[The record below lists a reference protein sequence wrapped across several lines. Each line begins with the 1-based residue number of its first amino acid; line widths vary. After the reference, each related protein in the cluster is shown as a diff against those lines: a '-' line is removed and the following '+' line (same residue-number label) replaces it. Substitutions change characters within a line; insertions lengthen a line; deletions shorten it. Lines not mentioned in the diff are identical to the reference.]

1 MTLITN
7 EVPNMV
13 GGVSQQ
19 PDSMRLV
26 NQCEAQEN
34 AVANPVEGLT
44 KRPPTEHIKELL
56 DSPNDNLFIHHVN
69 RDSTEQYFIVCDGD
83 TDANNI
89 KVFDMAG
96 VEKTITA
103 DTEGSS
109 LATGQ
114 AYLTTTT
121 PRTSLKAVT
130 IADVTFLVNSEKTVA
145 QSTTLSS
152 FSRGLTSAPN
162 EALIVVKRSPANF
175 SKCKIDL
182 KVNDTDTGLTSDGS
196 SEDFGNGGTASAG
209 IDAIATANRI
219 VTALDGSTFP
229 ASTGSTLTAVHNETN
244 VVFVTGTQ
252 DFSATI
258 SDGQGNEV
266 VEVIKDKVRKFTDL
280 PQIAVHG
287 MIIEVEGDPEAEVDD
302 YYCKFEADDP
312 TITTKP
318 SKGRWIETTSGGIK
332 NEFDFSTLPHILIR
346 QADGTFKFTAADG
359 SFGGN
364 TNDPPNMGQ
373 FKFQPRL
380 VGDELTNPAPTF
392 TDNTISDV
400 SFFRNRLVFL
410 SGENVIMSEV
420 GEYFNFYRTTVA
432 QILDSSVIDVA
443 VGGTTVSNLKQAVPF
458 AGRLVLFSDTSQ
470 FSLQGEPNLSPI
482 SVSITPQTG
491 FEITATTKPVVSGSN
506 LFFGI
511 PRGDFNGVKQFFKV
525 NELDVQFDAVEVT
538 AQVPK
543 YIKGNITKMAAST
556 HENVL
561 LAITDNDPGVMYAY
575 YYFEAGGERRLSS
588 WSKFTFG
595 SNIYSI
601 HFIDTTLFILF
612 KRGTKLVLESMKMQT
627 GLTDTGSD
635 YVTRLD
641 RRVSKTGTYDD
652 ATDKTTFTGFEYTP
666 STSSEVVTSD
676 GLSLTV
682 TDRAA
687 GSVSVQ
693 GDFSSGSVFIGEP
706 YTMRYEFSKPMLKA
720 ANFRNN
726 QITTPSTRGNRHQLR
741 YMTILFADTAFFE
754 VKVTPEFGSS
764 TSYTFTGRN
773 LGDSSSTTD
782 QIPRESGDFRVPVFA
797 QSDRVKIE
805 LLNASHLPSDFQ
817 ATQFEGE
824 FTSRRAAQR

>member
-19 PDSMRLV
+19 PDSMRLI
-26 NQCEAQEN
+26 NQCEEQEN

-56 DSPNDNLFIHHVN
+56 DNPNDNLFIHHVN

-83 TDANNI
+83 NDANNI

-96 VEKTITA
+96 VEKTITE
-103 DTEGSS
+103 DTEGD
-109 LATGQ
+109 APETGRT
-114 AYLTTTT
+114 YLTTTT

-152 FSRGLTSAPN
+152 FSRGLTPAPN

-182 KVNDTDTGLTSDGS
+182 KVNDVDAGLTSDGS
-196 SEDFGNGGTASAG
+196 SEEFGNGGTATAG

-219 VTALDGSTFP
+219 VTALNGNTFDSS
-229 ASTGSTLTAVHNETN
+229 ALTAVNNETN

-252 DFSATI
+252 DFNPTI
-258 SDGQGNEV
+258 SDGQGNEI

-280 PQIAVHG
+280 PDIAVHG

-318 SKGRWIETTSGGIK
+318 SKGRWIETTAGGIK
-332 NEFDFSTLPHILIR
+332 NEFDFSTLPHLLIR
-346 QADGTFKFTAADG
+346 QADGSFKFTAADG
-359 SFGGN
+359 SFEGST
-364 TNDPPNMGQ
+364 TNPPNMGQ

-380 VGDELTNPAPTF
+380 VGDELTNPPPTF
-392 TDNTISDV
+392 TNNTISDV

-482 SVSITPQTG
+482 NVSITPQTG
-491 FEITATTKPVVSGSN
+491 FEITATTKPVVTGSN

-543 YIKGNITKMAAST
+543 YVKGNITKFAATT

-561 LAITDNDPGVMYAY
+561 LAITDNDPGVIYAY
-575 YYFEAGGERRLSS
+575 YYFESGGERRLSS
-588 WSKFTFG
+588 WSKFTFTDT
-595 SNIYSI
+595 IYSI
-601 HFIDTTLFILF
+601 HFIDTTLFMLL

-627 GLTDTGSD
+627 GLTDSGSE

-641 RRVSKTGTYDD
+641 RRVSKTGSYNS

-666 STSSEVVTSD
+666 SSSSQVVTAE

-693 GDFSSGSVFIGEP
+693 GDFSTGSVFIGEP
-706 YTMRYEFSKPMLKA
+706 YTMRYEFSKPMLKSN
-720 ANFRNN
+720 NFRNN
-726 QITTPSTRGNRHQLR
+726 QITFPSTRGNRHQLR
-741 YMTILFADTAFFE
+741 YMTVLFADTAFFE
-754 VKVTPEFGSS
+754 VRVTPEFGSS

-805 LLNASHLPSDFQ
+805 ILNDSHLPSDFQ